1 LYCVRAQRGEVVVGD
16 FFDFE
21 NLINHLHGALNH
33 FPIALLFVS
42 AGLDFAAGKRPSL
55 RSSAWLLLVLGTL
68 GAVAATVSGLL
79 AHLAYEDDPYLLSAM
94 EVHQYLAFA
103 TTALFAALTAWRWR
117 SLSRGSDVGGNSV
130 YMALI
135 LLGVVM
141 LGVTGFLGGNL
152 LTEYG
157 IGVKGITR

>member
-1 LYCVRAQRGEVVVGD
+1 VGD

-21 NLINHLHGALNH
+21 NLMNHLHGALNH

-42 AGLDFAAGKRPSL
+42 AGLDFVAWKRPNL

-68 GAVAATVSGLL
+68 GAIAATVSGLL

-94 EVHQYLAFA
+94 ELHQDLAFA

-117 SLSRGSDVGGNSV
+117 SLRRGSDVGGNPV
-130 YMALI
+130 YLALI
-135 LLGVVM
+135 LLG
-141 LGVTGFLGGNL
+141 GGSRR
-152 LTEYG
+152 YG
-157 IGVKGITR
+157 LSRRKPPLRIWHRGQGHHPLERCGR

>member
-1 LYCVRAQRGEVVVGD
+1 MVGD

-21 NLINHLHGALNH
+21 NLMNHLHGALNH

-42 AGLDFAAGKRPSL
+42 AGLDFVAGKRPSL
-55 RSSAWLLLVLGTL
+55 RSSAWLLLALGTL
-68 GAVAATVSGLL
+68 GAIAATVSGLL

-117 SLSRGSDVGGNSV
+117 SLRSGSDIGGKLV
-130 YMALI
+130 YLALI
-135 LLGVVM
+135 LLGVVI
-141 LGVTGFLGGNL
+141 LGVRGFLGGNL

>member
-1 LYCVRAQRGEVVVGD
+1 MVGD

-21 NLINHLHGALNH
+21 NLMNHLHGALNH

-42 AGLDFAAGKRPSL
+42 AGLDFVAGKRPSL
-55 RSSAWLLLVLGTL
+55 RSSAWLVLGTL
-68 GAVAATVSGLL
+68 GAIAATVSGLL

-117 SLSRGSDVGGNSV
+117 SLRSGSDIGGKLV
-130 YMALI
+130 YLALI
-135 LLGVVM
+135 LLGVVI
-141 LGVTGFLGGNL
+141 LGVRGFLGGNL

>member
-1 LYCVRAQRGEVVVGD
+1 VGD

-21 NLINHLHGALNH
+21 NLMNHLHGALNH

-42 AGLDFAAGKRPSL
+42 AGLDFVAWKRPNL

-68 GAVAATVSGLL
+68 GAIAATVSGLL

-94 EVHQYLAFA
+94 ELHQDLAFA

-117 SLSRGSDVGGNSV
+117 SLRRGSDVGGNPV
-130 YMALI
+130 YLALI
-135 LLGVVM
+135 LLGGWFSALRAFSAETSSPNMASGSKASPAREVRP
-141 LGVTGFLGGNL
+141 L
-152 LTEYG
+152 E
-157 IGVKGITR
+157 

>member
-1 LYCVRAQRGEVVVGD
+1 VGD

-21 NLINHLHGALNH
+21 NLMNHLHGALNH

-42 AGLDFAAGKRPSL
+42 AGLDFVAGKRPSL

-68 GAVAATVSGLL
+68 GAIAATVSGLL

-103 TTALFAALTAWRWR
+103 TTALFVVLTTWRWR
-117 SLSRGSDVGGNSV
+117 SLRRSSDIGGNSV
-130 YMALI
+130 YLALI
-135 LLGVVM
+135 LLGLM
-141 LGVTGFLGGNL
+141 ILGVTGFLGGNL
-152 LTEYG
+152 ITEYG
-157 IGVKGITR
+157 IGVEGITR

>member
-1 LYCVRAQRGEVVVGD
+1 MGD
-16 FFDFE
+16 FFNFE
-21 NLINHLHGALNH
+21 NLMNHLHGALNH

-42 AGLDFAAGKRPSL
+42 AGLDFVAGKKPSL

-68 GAVAATVSGLL
+68 GAIVATVSGLL

-117 SLSRGSDVGGNSV
+117 SLRSGSDIGGKPV
-130 YMALI
+130 YLALI
-135 LLGVVM
+135 LLGVVI

>member
-1 LYCVRAQRGEVVVGD
+1 VGD

-21 NLINHLHGALNH
+21 NLMNHLHGALNH

-42 AGLDFAAGKRPSL
+42 AGLDFVAGKRPSL

-68 GAVAATVSGLL
+68 GAIAATVSGLL
-79 AHLAYEDDPYLLSAM
+79 AHLAYEDDPHLLSAM

-117 SLSRGSDVGGNSV
+117 SLRHGSDIGGKPG
-130 YMALI
+130 YLALI
-135 LLGVVM
+135 LLGVVI

>member
-1 LYCVRAQRGEVVVGD
+1 MGD

-21 NLINHLHGALNH
+21 NLMNHFHGALNH

-42 AGLDFAAGKRPSL
+42 AGLDFVAGKRPSL
-55 RSSAWLLLVLGTL
+55 RSSAWLLLALGTL
-68 GAVAATVSGLL
+68 GAIAATVSGLL

-117 SLSRGSDVGGNSV
+117 SLKSGSDIGGKPV
-130 YMALI
+130 YLALI
-135 LLGVVM
+135 LLGVVI

>member
-1 LYCVRAQRGEVVVGD
+1 VAVGD

-21 NLINHLHGALNH
+21 NLMNHLHGALNH

-135 LLGVVM
+135 LLGVVI
-141 LGVTGFLGGNL
+141 LGITGFLGGNL

>member
-1 LYCVRAQRGEVVVGD
+1 MGD

-21 NLINHLHGALNH
+21 NLMNHLHGALNH

-135 LLGVVM
+135 LLGVVI
-141 LGVTGFLGGNL
+141 LGLTGFLGGNL
-152 LTEYG
+152 LTEHG

>member
-1 LYCVRAQRGEVVVGD
+1 
-16 FFDFE
+16 
-21 NLINHLHGALNH
+21 
-33 FPIALLFVS
+33 
-42 AGLDFAAGKRPSL
+42 
-55 RSSAWLLLVLGTL
+55 VLGTL

-135 LLGVVM
+135 LLGVVI
-141 LGVTGFLGGNL
+141 LGITGFLGGNL

>member
-1 LYCVRAQRGEVVVGD
+1 MGD

-21 NLINHLHGALNH
+21 NLMNHLHGALNH

-42 AGLDFAAGKRPSL
+42 AGLDFVAGKRPSL
-55 RSSAWLLLVLGTL
+55 RSSAWLLLALGTL
-68 GAVAATVSGLL
+68 GAIAATVSGLL
-79 AHLAYEDDPYLLSAM
+79 AHLAYEDDPYLLSVM

-117 SLSRGSDVGGNSV
+117 SLRRGSDVGGKPV
-130 YMALI
+130 YLALI
-135 LLGVVM
+135 LLGVVI

>member
-1 LYCVRAQRGEVVVGD
+1 VGD

-21 NLINHLHGALNH
+21 NLMNHLHGALNH
-33 FPIALLFVS
+33 LPIALLFVS
-42 AGLDFAAGKRPSL
+42 AGLDFVAWKRPNL

-68 GAVAATVSGLL
+68 GAIAATVSGLL

-94 EVHQYLAFA
+94 ELHQYLAFV
-103 TTALFAALTAWRWR
+103 TTALFAVLTAWRWR
-117 SLSRGSDVGGNSV
+117 SLRRGSDVGGNPM
-130 YMALI
+130 YLALI
-135 LLGVVM
+135 LLGVVV

-152 LTEYG
+152 LSEYG